1 MDYHN
6 CTLEWSD
13 FLSVNYFFCVFGKKL
28 IISYC
33 FGDSRRKELGKICNS
48 QCETILT
55 QVVSGE
61 YIMDFFFISLWL
73 CNSCEIDCAQKQLVW
88 SASPVKL
95 TTQSNLNSN
104 LFQGIWFHHLL
115 CSHGSHA
122 IYFHKILI
130 HFLLVLLVLAFMI
143 DLTFLFISCFI
154 IIFLISIEFTFWT
167 SFMKKY

>member
-1 MDYHN
+1 MEWFSISQLFLLCIWQEVDYFLLLWWFKEEGIRKNMQFTMWNYSYSSCFRGIHN
-6 CTLEWSD
+6 GL
-13 FLSVNYFFCVFGKKL
+13 
-28 IISYC
+28 
-33 FGDSRRKELGKICNS
+33 
-48 QCETILT
+48 
-55 QVVSGE
+55 
-61 YIMDFFFISLWL
+61 FFFISLWL
-73 CNSCEIDCAQKQLVW
+73 CNSCEFDCAQKQLVW